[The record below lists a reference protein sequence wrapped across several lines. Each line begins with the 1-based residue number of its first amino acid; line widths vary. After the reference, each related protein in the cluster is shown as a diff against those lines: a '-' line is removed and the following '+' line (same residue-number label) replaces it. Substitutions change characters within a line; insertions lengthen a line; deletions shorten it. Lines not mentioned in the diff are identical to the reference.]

1 MKIHAAIARSA
12 NDDFSIEEVDLNDPL
27 DGQVRVKI
35 NACGI
40 CRSDL
45 SALEGKE
52 TIQYPVVLGHE
63 AAGTIAA
70 VGKGVKHLKEGDSV
84 VLSWTPACGTCPS
97 CSRGKVHLC
106 SGINMTTQGKGPLSQ
121 GGKGLD
127 RFMGLGAFAEY
138 VVVPEAMAI
147 PIETKLQAHHACL
160 IGCGVTTGFGAAV
173 NTAAIRWG
181 ETVAVLGCG
190 GVGLAA
196 IQGARIAGAER
207 IFAVD
212 PIKERRQIAL
222 SVGAT
227 DALIPDDITQ
237 KIIAATSGGVDC
249 AIECVGNTATMQDCF
264 SMIRQG
270 GRAVVVGLPAYT
282 DLLSIPAIML
292 LAEKTLTGS
301 IYGSTNPK
309 VDFQKIAS
317 MGESGILQ
325 FEPLVDKTMA
335 FSDINQGF
343 QEMQEGRVAR
353 VVLTF

>member
-138 VVVPEAMAI
+138 VVHLP
-147 PIETKLQAHHACL
+147 
-160 IGCGVTTGFGAAV
+160 
-173 NTAAIRWG
+173 
-181 ETVAVLGCG
+181 
-190 GVGLAA
+190 VGL
-196 IQGARIAGAER
+196 IL
-207 IFAVD
+207 
-212 PIKERRQIAL
+212 PI
-222 SVGAT
+222 
-227 DALIPDDITQ
+227 
-237 KIIAATSGGVDC
+237 
-249 AIECVGNTATMQDCF
+249 
-264 SMIRQG
+264 
-270 GRAVVVGLPAYT
+270 
-282 DLLSIPAIML
+282 
-292 LAEKTLTGS
+292 
-301 IYGSTNPK
+301 
-309 VDFQKIAS
+309 
-317 MGESGILQ
+317 
-325 FEPLVDKTMA
+325 
-335 FSDINQGF
+335 
-343 QEMQEGRVAR
+343 
-353 VVLTF
+353 